1 MAYEVRL
8 HPSVIKFLDSLQETE
23 SERCRAVLKSLGRDP
38 FTTRSGT
45 DIKKLK
51 GKKHALYRLRIG
63 SYRFEYFVE
72 ASVVWVVKTFTRE
85 IGY

>member
-1 MAYEVRL
+1 MVYEVRL
-8 HPSVIKFLDSLQETE
+8 HPSVIKFLDSLQKTE
-23 SERCRAVLKSLGRDP
+23 NERCRAVLKSLENDP

-51 GKKHALYRLRIG
+51 RKKHSLYRLRVG

-72 ASVVWVVKTFTRE
+72 ASVAWVVKAFARE
-85 IGY
+85 AGY